1 MTLRERLQADLGDTY
16 RLEREIGGGM
26 SRVFVAE
33 ETALGRLVVLKLLD
47 PELAGGFSA
56 ERFTREI
63 ALAAR
68 LQDPHIVPVLATGVA
83 DGLPFYTMPFVEGA
97 SLRERITSGPRLDR
111 HDAVRILRD
120 VAIALEHAH
129 ASGVVHRDIKPENI
143 LLSPRSAV
151 VTDFGIAKAID
162 AARTVPARR
171 PVATTDES
179 VAITQLGVSLGT
191 PAYMAPEQVLGEAV
205 DERADIYAWGVMAY
219 ELLSGA
225 HPFGS
230 TRDVRQLV
238 SAHLT
243 VTPSRLTAHPELG
256 APLVDLIAACL
267 EKDSARRPR
276 SATHLIAALDE
287 ATRAAERT
295 GAHAGRRPI
304 RVALARYGLAALAA
318 IAASRGVVAWLSV
331 PEWVFPNAV
340 LLAVVLL
347 PLFLYVNATH
357 GWRRATT
364 LGAAVGASFLALVAV
379 HAVLRVLGI
388 GPAGTLLGAGK
399 LANRAP
405 LIVAEFR
412 VEGADSSLGSVVA
425 EAVRADLAQSP
436 VVSLV
441 GAGAISDALTRM
453 RKLPTT
459 VVDARVAQDI
469 AQREGITG
477 VVSGDVKP
485 LGGGFL
491 VSIRLT
497 AGASGDELAS
507 FRATADAPKDLIQAI
522 ERVSR
527 QLRGK
532 IGESLSAVRANPPLA
547 SVTTAS
553 VEALRLYA
561 AGVRANAVEG
571 DFDKAIALQREAIRI
586 DTSFAMAYLR
596 LAGALDNGRRSPEA
610 ADSARISA
618 YRHRERL
625 TEGERLMTTAEYFLT
640 RRDYP
645 NAVRALERAVE
656 RDSLD
661 ATALNALAT
670 QQRFMRAFA
679 AAEVTSRRAIR
690 AAPQTFFNY
699 TAVIVAQLGRGDIVA
714 ATKSYAALKQTQPN
728 LPRLERMRYLLH
740 ASTAQLDSIGAPL
753 ARMAQSKDPFL
764 QTEAALAMAALAA
777 VHGRATE
784 ASRAFANISALRQE
798 RGGAPAHA
806 GVADSARVDVWI
818 RHDGARA
825 ARVIEDALARLAGRR
840 LSKREEI
847 AYLELVELLA
857 VAGRPDRAS
866 ALLGQWASRA
876 DTASKRMNA
885 ALVLEARA
893 ETALA
898 QGHWDDAIALFRSA
912 DALPSGPRSM
922 CTICLSAQLARAF
935 DRAGRTDSA
944 IVRYEYYL
952 ATPYHLRLAEDAWHL
967 PHAHERLGFLY
978 AASGDAG
985 KARAHLKMFAA
996 LWAEADAELRPRI
1009 TAAQTQLARLRVATT
1024 DARASR

>member
-1 MTLRERLQADLGDTY
+1 MSTIRDLLQSSLGNAYTLEHELA
-16 RLEREIGGGM
+16 GGGM
-26 SRVFVAE
+26 SHVFVARE
-33 ETALGRLVVLKLLD
+33 IALGRQVVVKVLPL
-47 PELAGGFSA
+47 EMAASVSM
-56 ERFTREI
+56 ERFKREI
-63 ALAAR
+63 MLAAR
-68 LQDPHIVPVLATGVA
+68 LQHPHIVPLLNAGEA
-83 DGLPFYTMPFVEGA
+83 GGLPWFSMPFVEGE
-97 SLRERITSGPRLDR
+97 SLRAHLAHTTPSL
-111 HDAVRILRD
+111 HDTLEILRG
-120 VAIALEHAH
+120 VALALDYAH
-129 ASGVVHRDIKPENI
+129 ARDVVHRDIKPENI
-143 LLSPRSAV
+143 LLTGRTAV
-151 VTDFGIAKAID
+151 VMDFGIA
-162 AARTVPARR
+162 R
-171 PVATTDES
+171 
-179 VAITQLGVSLGT
+179 AITAASDVRDSATLTALGTIVGT

-256 APLVDLIAACL
+256 APLVELIAACL

-331 PEWVFPNAV
+331 PEWVFSNAV

-571 DFDKAIALQREAIRI
+571 DFDKAIVLQREAIRI
-586 DTSFAMAYLR
+586 DTSFAMAYLK

-625 TEGERLMTTAEYFLT
+625 SQSM
-640 RRDYP
+640 
-645 NAVRALERAVE
+645 NANR
-656 RDSLD
+656 
-661 ATALNALAT
+661 
-670 QQRFMRAFA
+670 
-679 AAEVTSRRAIR
+679 
-690 AAPQTFFNY
+690 
-699 TAVIVAQLGRGDIVA
+699 
-714 ATKSYAALKQTQPN
+714 
-728 LPRLERMRYLLH
+728 
-740 ASTAQLDSIGAPL
+740 
-753 ARMAQSKDPFL
+753 
-764 QTEAALAMAALAA
+764 
-777 VHGRATE
+777 GRA
-784 ASRAFANISALRQE
+784 
-798 RGGAPAHA
+798 
-806 GVADSARVDVWI
+806 
-818 RHDGARA
+818 
-825 ARVIEDALARLAGRR
+825 
-840 LSKREEI
+840 
-847 AYLELVELLA
+847 
-857 VAGRPDRAS
+857 
-866 ALLGQWASRA
+866 
-876 DTASKRMNA
+876 
-885 ALVLEARA
+885 
-893 ETALA
+893 
-898 QGHWDDAIALFRSA
+898 
-912 DALPSGPRSM
+912 
-922 CTICLSAQLARAF
+922 
-935 DRAGRTDSA
+935 
-944 IVRYEYYL
+944 
-952 ATPYHLRLAEDAWHL
+952 
-967 PHAHERLGFLY
+967 
-978 AASGDAG
+978 
-985 KARAHLKMFAA
+985 
-996 LWAEADAELRPRI
+996 
-1009 TAAQTQLARLRVATT
+1009 
-1024 DARASR
+1024 